1 MRFLRPLVAT
11 ALFALVGPPV
21 TAQALRLPTHRDI
34 FLLKRVGSPAVS
46 PDGKWA
52 VFSVTEPAYD
62 PKEQRSDLWL
72 KDLNS
77 DAPPRQITFTKPGEG
92 GLAWAPDSRRL
103 AFTAKREGDEQSQVY
118 VLDLAGGEARRV
130 TELPLGAKAPKWSP
144 DGTRLLIVSDVYP
157 GAEDVAAIAKEA
169 KARKDR
175 KGTART
181 YSTFPVRRW
190 DHWTDDRKPSLWVQP
205 LEAGAPPK
213 NLLAGTQAMA
223 SPGFNGT
230 QGNDGGNLEAVW
242 APDGRAVVFVAVPH
256 LDQSAHSEVDSHLF
270 QVSAQGG
277 EPVQLTSGHRDVGQ
291 PAFTPDGKT
300 LLCTSAPNDGKVFH
314 VSRLVAYP
322 WPFADQ
328 PKVLTA
334 NLDRAISRFVVP
346 EGSNRVVFTFE
357 YAGLEKLHSLPLTGG
372 EVREEPCPTRGCIGA
387 LATGGG
393 RLFGTWEATSHPP
406 EIYVF
411 GDRGATPL
419 TRFNADAVAG
429 LGWAPVEHFW
439 TTTKHGQKLH
449 SMLVKPRLLDEGK
462 KVPLFVVIHGG
473 AANMW
478 RDAFSIRW
486 NYDLLTQPNQ
496 AVLLT
501 DYRGSSGYGEAFGQ
515 SIFLDPLKGPAD
527 DVNTAADDA
536 LARFP
541 FLDATRQ
548 AAGGASYGGHLANWL
563 QATTTRYK
571 AIISHAGEMDL
582 TMQWGTSDGIFHR
595 ELTNG
600 GPAWGNSKVW
610 REQSPLMQAGNHAKG
625 TGFKTPILITVGE
638 LDYRVPVNN
647 ALMNFALQQRLQV
660 PSRLVV
666 FPDENH
672 WILKGENHLQWYE
685 EVKAWLTKYL

>member
-1 MRFLRPLVAT
+1 MRFLRPLAGVALLT
-11 ALFALVGPPV
+11 LVGSAMVGQTP
-21 TAQALRLPTHRDI
+21 QAPTHRDI
-34 FLLKRVGSPAVS
+34 FLLKRVGAPAVS

-52 VFSVTEPAYD
+52 VFSVTEPSYD

-72 KDLNS
+72 KALDG

-92 GLAWAPDSRRL
+92 GLSWAPDGRRL

-118 VLDLAGGEARRV
+118 VLDLAGGEARRI

-144 DGTRLLIVSDVYP
+144 DGMKLLFVSDVYP

-181 YSTFPVRRW
+181 YDAFPVRRW
-190 DHWTDDRKPSLWVQP
+190 DHWRDDRKPSLWVQG
-205 LEAGAPPK
+205 LEPGSAPK
-213 NLLAGTQAMA
+213 NLLAGTKALTSA
-223 SPGFNGT
+223 GFNGT
-230 QGNDGGNLEAVW
+230 QGNEGGNLDAVW
-242 APDGRAVVFVAVPH
+242 TPDGNGVVFVAVPN
-256 LDQSAHSEVDSHLF
+256 LDQSAHREVDSHLF
-270 QVSAQGG
+270 LVSAQGG
-277 EPVQLTSGHRDVGQ
+277 EPAQLTTGNRDVGQ
-291 PAFTPDGKT
+291 PAFTPDGKR
-300 LLCTSAPNDGKVFH
+300 LLCTSSPNDGKVFH
-314 VSRLVAYP
+314 VSRLTAFP
-322 WPFADQ
+322 WPFQDKPA
-328 PKVLTA
+328 VLTA
-334 NLDRAISRFVVP
+334 HLDRSITRFVVP
-346 EGSNRVVFTFE
+346 KGSDRAYVTFE
-357 YAGLEKLHSLPLTGG
+357 HAGLEKLHSLPLAGG
-372 EVREEPCPTRGCIGA
+372 EVREEPCPPNGCIGT

-393 RLFGTWEATSHPP
+393 RLFGTWESSSNPP
-406 EIYVF
+406 EVVAF
-411 GDRGATPL
+411 GDQGAKPL
-419 TRFNADAVAG
+419 TRFNADAVAR
-429 LGWAPVEHFW
+429 LAWAPVEHFW
-439 TTTKHGQKLH
+439 TTTKRGQKLH
-449 SMLVKPRLLDEGK
+449 SMLVKPSRMTEGK

-486 NYDLLTQPNQ
+486 NYDLLTQPGQ

-527 DVNTAADDA
+527 DVNAAADDA

-563 QATTTRYK
+563 QATTTRYR

-582 TMQWGTSDGIFHR
+582 ALQWGTSDSVYHR

-600 GPAWGNSKVW
+600 GPVWGNSKVW
-610 REQSPLMQAGNHAKG
+610 RDQSPLMQGGNHAKG
-625 TGFKTPILITVGE
+625 AGFKTPLLITVGE
-638 LDYRVPVNN
+638 QDYRVPVGN
-647 ALMNFALQQRLQV
+647 ALMNFAMQQRLQV

-685 EVKAWLTKYL
+685 EVKAWLAKYL